1 MYCFCFVVIYTFG
14 MALVW
19 KLLLPMFFFSN
30 LLNTILVC
38 CCFLYFKI
46 FQIYNTFFNFCNE
59 IHVICI
65 FLHFSEKLYNFN
77 TFTHKI
83 IIFMDFKSFEL
94 GQAGPMPGHFIWTQ
108 EPELESIQKYPTQNH
123 IENLQVSIG
132 SKIIV
137 SERTG
142 TQKPSE

>member
-1 MYCFCFVVIYTFG
+1 
-14 MALVW
+14 
-19 KLLLPMFFFSN
+19 
-30 LLNTILVC
+30 
-38 CCFLYFKI
+38 
-46 FQIYNTFFNFCNE
+46 
-59 IHVICI
+59 
-65 FLHFSEKLYNFN
+65 
-77 TFTHKI
+77 
-83 IIFMDFKSFEL
+83 MDFKSFEL